1 MVLTTVMVP
10 KGGWGEDDGA
20 VLETQ
25 RKEVH
30 LGITETF
37 TEGSHDKA

>member
-1 MVLTTVMVP
+1 MVS
-10 KGGWGEDDGA
+10 KGGWEEDDGA

-30 LGITETF
+30 LGITATS
-37 TEGSHDKA
+37 TESCHEKA